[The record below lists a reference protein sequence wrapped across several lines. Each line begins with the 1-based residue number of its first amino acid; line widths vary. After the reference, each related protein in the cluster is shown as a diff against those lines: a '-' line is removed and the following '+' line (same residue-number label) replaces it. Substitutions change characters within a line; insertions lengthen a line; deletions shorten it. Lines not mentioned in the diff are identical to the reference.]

1 MATRKS
7 SQSFTVKL
15 TGPDLDRL
23 EQLST
28 NLGGGIP
35 PRVLVA
41 AGLHALDEL
50 SGRDLVRVILAS
62 VEGDKGRPRRSKK
75 QPRRRSSKRA
85 GAAARR

>member
-7 SQSFTVKL
+7 SRSIDVTL
-15 TGPDLDRL
+15 SGRHLDRL
-23 EQLST
+23 EEISA

-50 SGRDLVRVILAS
+50 SGRDLVRLILAS
-62 VEGDKGRPRRSKK
+62 VEGEPVAKRSRQRK
-75 QPRRRSSKRA
+75 PRRRSSKR
-85 GAAARR
+85 